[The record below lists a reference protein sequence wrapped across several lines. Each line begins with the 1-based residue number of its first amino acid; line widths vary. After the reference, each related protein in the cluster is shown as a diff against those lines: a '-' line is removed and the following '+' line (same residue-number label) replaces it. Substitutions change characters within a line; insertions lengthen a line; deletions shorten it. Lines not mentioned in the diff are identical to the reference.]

1 MNSIKDT
8 FLQASPREQ
17 LLIVL
22 GGGALVVVL
31 LFVVFLFPMQAKA
44 TLQKRNADRVLVE
57 RQEVKELASAL
68 LGQQQNPSS
77 AGSGSLV
84 DMLNRTLPKY
94 ELQME
99 DFQPNGNTD
108 AKVRIAKADLNKVL
122 AWLNELENVEN
133 VQIKEFS
140 AAAGPETGTAIAN
153 LRLHRE

>member
-1 MNSIKDT
+1 MNIKDT
-8 FLQASPREQ
+8 FLQAAPRDQ
-17 LLIVL
+17 ILIVVGSL
-22 GGGALVVVL
+22 IAAVAI
-31 LFVVFLFPMQAKA
+31 FVIVFLMPMQAKA
-44 TLQKRNADRVLVE
+44 KLQKRNADRVLIE
-57 RQEVKELASAL
+57 RQQVKELASTL
-68 LGQQQNPSS
+68 LGQQQNPNA
-77 AGSGSLV
+77 AGTGSLV

-108 AKVRIAKADLNKVL
+108 AKVRVAKADLNKVF

-140 AAAGPETGTAIAN
+140 AAAGPEAGTAVVN

>member
-1 MNSIKDT
+1 MNSIKDA

-17 LLIVL
+17 LLIAL
-22 GGGALVVVL
+22 GGGALLVAL
-31 LFVVFLFPMQAKA
+31 LFFVFLLPMQAKGA
-44 TLQKRNADRVLVE
+44 LQKRNADRVLVE
-57 RQEVKELASAL
+57 RQEVKDLASAL
-68 LGQQQNPSS
+68 LGQQQNPNS
-77 AGSGSLV
+77 AGTGSLV

-122 AWLNELENVEN
+122 AWINELENVEN

-140 AAAGPETGTAIAN
+140 ASTGPETGTAIVN